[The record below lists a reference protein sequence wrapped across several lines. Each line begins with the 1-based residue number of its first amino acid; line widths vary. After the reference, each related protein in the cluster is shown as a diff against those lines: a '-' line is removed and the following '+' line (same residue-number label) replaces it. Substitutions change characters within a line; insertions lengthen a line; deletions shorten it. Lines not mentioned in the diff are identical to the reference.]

1 MPEPIMQAAAGH
13 HFTLLLAESG
23 NLWAC
28 GNNTRGQLGLGS
40 KVGPE
45 VREPRRVK
53 ALEGG
58 SDCHSLHCTVQGS
71 SARGHTQTQ
80 LLSGFCSLGSSCPSC
95 LGPGG
100 CTPGCVG

>member
-1 MPEPIMQAAAGH
+1 MLQLKERALCLQVPQEVPVPEPILQAAAGH

-40 KVGPE
+40 KAGPE

-53 ALEGG
+53 ALGG
-58 SDCHSLHCTVQGS
+58 ESDCH
-71 SARGHTQTQ
+71 
-80 LLSGFCSLGSSCPSC
+80 
-95 LGPGG
+95 
-100 CTPGCVG
+100 TPCC

>member
-1 MPEPIMQAAAGH
+1 MPEPILQAAAGH
-13 HFTLLLAESG
+13 HFTLLLAQSG

-58 SDCHSLHCTVQGS
+58 RDCHTLCCKVQGS
-71 SARGHTQTQ
+71 RCWRAHADQAAAR
-80 LLSGFCSLGSSCPSC
+80 LLHLW
-95 LGPGG
+95 
-100 CTPGCVG
+100 